1 MNLKTRTIV
10 IDLPNMYYI
19 YDTKLKRAVSSLATY
34 KKIFPLSEKLNFNSP
49 GRYVIHNDDEKPIA
63 KYSLPPK
70 SKEASGVVGEVE
82 F

>member
-1 MNLKTRTIV
+1 MNLKTKTIV

-19 YDTKLKRAVSSLATY
+19 YDTKLKKAVSELGTH

-49 GRYVIHNDDEKPIA
+49 GRYKIYNDDEKPIE
-63 KYSLPPK
+63 KYKLPPQDAET
-70 SKEASGVVGEVE
+70 SRVVGEVE